1 MQPAQRAIVNT
12 SAQYVRTI
20 INILLSLYSTR
31 LVLDALGKGDFGI
44 FQLVGGVVA
53 MLGFLTNALVITT
66 QRHLSYAHGRGDKDE
81 LRRVFANS
89 LMLHLILG
97 GFLVLILAL
106 STPWIIGFLEI
117 DSGRIETAQKVF
129 LITLATLFLS
139 FLVAPFRALFIARE
153 NIIYISCI
161 DVLDGVL
168 KVAFVV
174 LFLSLFPDRLLT
186 YALLISS
193 LMLFNLCAFSIY
205 ARIHYGET
213 TLCPS
218 RKELSYPIMRRIVGF
233 AGWTT
238 YSMGCIIAR
247 NQGTAVV
254 LNKVFLNTLINA
266 AYGIALQ
273 INGAAIFVSQAIINA
288 LSPQIIKAEG
298 GGDRR
303 RMLELAEHTSKY
315 AFLLLL
321 MATAPLIAEMD
332 QVLDFW
338 LGSGRYPA
346 ETPLFCRVILIAA
359 ICDQLTIGLGV
370 ANQAIGKIRNYS
382 LVINTIKV
390 LTLPV
395 LLFLLWS
402 DVPLNVT
409 MWAYAAIEFVGA
421 MIRLPF
427 LHFTAGLSIPKFL
440 RNVFLSVSVPCLTIM
455 AVCVLMTHVG
465 LFPFRFL
472 VTLAASA
479 LAGGLATWFWSCGA
493 SERAT
498 ILSFIHK

>member
-213 TLCPS
+213 TLCP
-218 RKELSYPIMRRIVGF
+218 
-233 AGWTT
+233 
-238 YSMGCIIAR
+238 
-247 NQGTAVV
+247 
-254 LNKVFLNTLINA
+254 
-266 AYGIALQ
+266 
-273 INGAAIFVSQAIINA
+273 
-288 LSPQIIKAEG
+288 
-298 GGDRR
+298 
-303 RMLELAEHTSKY
+303 
-315 AFLLLL
+315 
-321 MATAPLIAEMD
+321 
-332 QVLDFW
+332 
-338 LGSGRYPA
+338 
-346 ETPLFCRVILIAA
+346 
-359 ICDQLTIGLGV
+359 
-370 ANQAIGKIRNYS
+370 
-382 LVINTIKV
+382 
-390 LTLPV
+390 
-395 LLFLLWS
+395 
-402 DVPLNVT
+402 
-409 MWAYAAIEFVGA
+409 
-421 MIRLPF
+421 
-427 LHFTAGLSIPKFL
+427 
-440 RNVFLSVSVPCLTIM
+440 
-455 AVCVLMTHVG
+455 
-465 LFPFRFL
+465 
-472 VTLAASA
+472 
-479 LAGGLATWFWSCGA
+479 
-493 SERAT
+493 
-498 ILSFIHK
+498 